1 MPDYLPQRCSGTLQR
16 LDISRLLQESI
27 NPAILIDSP
36 AAEER
41 FQPRS
46 AAAIPGRVPKL
57 TCGADGQVKL
67 EVQ

>member
-1 MPDYLPQRCSGTLQR
+1 LQH
-16 LDISRLLQESI
+16 LDVSRLLQISI

-36 AAEER
+36 AAEEQ
-41 FQPRS
+41 FQPRP
-46 AAAIPGRVPKL
+46 AAVIPGRVPKL

>member
-1 MPDYLPQRCSGTLQR
+1 LQR
-16 LDISRLLQESI
+16 LDVSTLLQRSI

-41 FQPRS
+41 FQPWP
-46 AAAIPGRVPKL
+46 AAVIPERVPKL